1 MPADVTAALTVR
13 DVLSL
18 EVFASAEV
26 VAGRVGL
33 DRPVRAAHVVDLPHA
48 EFDWGRDHVLLLTS
62 GAGVAGDAEELAA
75 LLEKLDARGFAGMVL
90 STGPTFDT
98 APAAARAAAD
108 RLDFPL
114 VEIPSRVLF
123 IDLTEAV
130 YAELA
135 HRQHALLQRSGAIHE
150 QLTEVVLGG
159 GGLDR
164 VAEALAGLLQRS
176 VTVED
181 ASMRVLATAAAGA
194 VDEARQRS
202 VARGQTSPEVAERL
216 MADGLY
222 ARMREAKTYQRVPP
236 MPDLDMT
243 MERIVAPIV
252 VGEEIHG
259 HLWLIAGDEPLTE
272 LDELALRHGATVAAL
287 LMLTEQVRRDAADAR
302 RGDLLEDLLGAGSD
316 PATVSEH
323 AHHLGVR
330 VDRPHQVLLV
340 QADLPA
346 GGGARALGDTLS
358 RWAQASDRRGF
369 TAWRQEGLAWVLEAD
384 DDEIGGSVAEQIVSD
399 LAHPGRQL
407 LVAVGQVAH
416 PESGEPVDLRR
427 SYAQARQALSIA
439 RALGQHEGVV
449 VFAHLGLWHW
459 LADLSPQALAE
470 NRYVTR
476 LRQLA
481 DGHRDRG
488 LELLDS
494 LEAYLDHGGRLAEAA
509 ADLPV
514 HRNTL
519 LHRLARIEERCA
531 VDLRDPRER
540 LQLHAALKALRLH
553 DRGT

>member
-1 MPADVTAALTVR
+1 MAVDATTALTVR

-18 EVFASAEV
+18 EAFAGAEV
-26 VAGRVGL
+26 VAGQVGL
-33 DRPVRAAHVVDLPHA
+33 DRPVRSVHVVDLPDA
-48 EFDWGRDHVLLLTS
+48 QYDWGREDVLLLTS
-62 GAGVAGDAEELAA
+62 GAGFEGDPDGLAA
-75 LLEKLDARGFAGMVL
+75 LIPKLEAHGFAGMVL
-90 STGPTFDT
+90 CAGHTFT
-98 APAAARAAAD
+98 AAPAQARATAD

-114 VEIPSRVLF
+114 IEIPSEVLF
-123 IDLTEAV
+123 VDLTEAV

-135 HRQHALLQRSGAIHE
+135 HRQHALLERSAAIHE

-164 VAEALAGLLQRS
+164 VADALAGLLQRS

-181 ASMRVLATAAAGA
+181 ASMRVLATTAAGA
-194 VDEARQRS
+194 VDEARERS

-216 MADGLY
+216 MAEGLY

-252 VGEEIHG
+252 VGEQVHG

-287 LMLTEQVRRDAADAR
+287 IMLTEQVRRDAADAR

-316 PATVSEH
+316 PETVAEH

-384 DDEIGGSVAEQIVSD
+384 DEDSGRSVAEQIVAD
-399 LAHPGRQL
+399 LAHPGRRL

-416 PESGEPVDLRR
+416 PSHGEPVDLRR
-427 SYAQARQALSIA
+427 SYAQARQVLSIA
-439 RALGQHEGVV
+439 RALGQREGAV
-449 VFAHLGLWHW
+449 VFSHLGAWPW
-459 LADLSPQALAE
+459 LAELSPPALAE

-476 LRQLA
+476 LRELA
-481 DGHRDRG
+481 DGHSDRG

-494 LEAYLDHGGRLAEAA
+494 LEAYLDHGGKLAEAA

-519 LHRLARIEERCA
+519 LHRLTRIEERCA
-531 VDLRDPRER
+531 VDLRDPCER
-540 LQLHAALKALRLH
+540 LQLHVAVKALRLH
-553 DRGT
+553 DRAT

>member
-1 MPADVTAALTVR
+1 MAVDATTALTVR

-18 EVFASAEV
+18 EAFASAEV
-26 VAGRVGL
+26 VAGQVGL
-33 DRPVRAAHVVDLPHA
+33 ERPVRSVHVVDLA
-48 EFDWGRDHVLLLTS
+48 DAQYDWGRQDVLLLTS
-62 GAGVAGDAEELAA
+62 GAGFDGDPDGLAA
-75 LLEKLDARGFAGMVL
+75 LIPKLDAHGFAGMVL
-90 STGPTFDT
+90 CAGHTFAA
-98 APAAARAAAD
+98 APAQTRAAAA

-114 VEIPSRVLF
+114 IEIPSEVLF
-123 IDLTEAV
+123 VDLTEAV

-135 HRQHALLQRSGAIHE
+135 HRQHALLQRSAAIHE

-164 VAEALAGLLQRS
+164 VADALAGLLQRS

-181 ASMRVLATAAAGA
+181 ASMRVLATAAAGT
-194 VDEARQRS
+194 VDEARERS
-202 VARGQTSPEVAERL
+202 AARGQTSPEVAERL
-216 MADGLY
+216 MAEGLY

-252 VGEEIHG
+252 VGEQVHG
-259 HLWLIAGDEPLTE
+259 HLWIIAGDEPLTE

-287 LMLTEQVRRDAADAR
+287 IMLTEQARRDAADAR
-302 RGDLLEDLLGAGSD
+302 RGDLLEDLLGAGGD
-316 PATVSEH
+316 PETVAEH

-369 TAWRQEGLAWVLEAD
+369 TAWRQEGLAWVFEAD
-384 DDEIGGSVAEQIVSD
+384 DEDSGRSVAEQIVAD
-399 LAHPGRQL
+399 LAHPGRRL
-407 LVAVGQVAH
+407 LVAVGQVARPAH
-416 PESGEPVDLRR
+416 GEPVDLRR

-439 RALGQHEGVV
+439 RALGQREGAVM
-449 VFAHLGLWHW
+449 FSHLGAWPW
-459 LADLSPQALAE
+459 LAELSPQALAE

-476 LRQLA
+476 LSELV
-481 DGHRDRG
+481 DGHSDRG
-488 LELLDS
+488 RELLDS
-494 LEAYLDHGGRLAEAA
+494 LEAYLDHGGKLAEAA

-531 VDLRDPRER
+531 VDLRDPCER
-540 LQLHAALKALRLH
+540 LQLHVAVKALRLH
-553 DRGT
+553 DRAT